1 MSNLISQLTIID
13 LDSLTAVT
21 GGGGG
26 VKTPGGAG
34 GSPPKKAPGKGLTI
48 GQRIIIGGVG
58 VIGLLGGPEDVMPR
72 PIEIPNFK
80 PPITTSQPKFV
91 V

>member
-1 MSNLISQLTIID
+1 L
-13 LDSLTAVT
+13 
-21 GGGGG
+21 
-26 VKTPGGAG
+26 
-34 GSPPKKAPGKGLTI
+34 
-48 GQRIIIGGVG
+48 
-58 VIGLLGGPEDVMPR
+58 IGLLGGPEDVMPR

>member
-1 MSNLISQLTIID
+1 VSNLISQLTTID
-13 LDSLTAVT
+13 LDSLSAVT

-26 VKTPGGAG
+26 VKTPGGG
-34 GSPPKKAPGKGLTI
+34 GGPAPKKAPGN
-48 GQRIIIGGVG
+48 RIPLGKRLIIGGVG
-58 VIGLLGGPEDVMPR
+58 LIGLLGGPDDVMPR